1 MHKDVVWQHKLAHIC
16 LLQMASALMHIHGLG
31 LVHMD
36 VKPDNIFRKGA
47 VFKLGDFGLAVPKDG
62 RGNEGDQK

>member
-1 MHKDVVWQHKLAHIC
+1 
-16 LLQMASALMHIHGLG
+16 MASALMHIHGLG